1 MKETETIP
9 FGIAPESTG
18 TEETDSA
25 FQVWNAGDVRRAA
38 KSYHDSSSF
47 TADMSAA
54 FKKAAQQAQIE
65 NAKLEE
71 SP

>member
-25 FQVWNAGDVRRAA
+25 FHVWNAGGVRRAA
-38 KSYHDSSSF
+38 NRYHDSSRF
-47 TADMSAA
+47 TADMSEA
-54 FKKAAQQAQIE
+54 FKKAAQQAQND
-65 NAKLEE
+65 NAQLEE
-71 SP
+71 AP